1 MSLAN
6 VTDTLTA
13 VIPLLA
19 SVRSVPM
26 TQGVITAIAVL
37 TVSTESRASL
47 GSLILVH
54 PVLVTAELISAPLQ
68 RKETLECVLAVKRG
82 MRDKG
87 VISVLMVSMATLML
101 EYLASAVLVTATLT
115 LTERGTVITSRE
127 NVRIV

>member
-101 EYLASAVLVTATLT
+101 EFLQVSEVFQCCQHLL
-115 LTERGTVITSRE
+115 S
-127 NVRIV
+127 